1 MFQNPFTH
9 MLIHLL
15 TRSPGLQ
22 MRCLPLPNLPSL
34 LNLVNLVNLV
44 NLPKLNLLLLPAN
57 PPQMTSQSH
66 LPQDAH
72 LLAKATKVVIPTL
85 DYI

>member
-1 MFQNPFTH
+1 MFQNSFTY

-15 TRSPGLQ
+15 TRSQGLQ
-22 MRCLPLPNLPSL
+22 MRCLPLPSLPSL
-34 LNLVNLVNLV
+34 LNLPKQ
-44 NLPKLNLLLLPAN
+44 PKLNLLLLPAN

>member
-22 MRCLPLPNLPSL
+22 MRCLPLPSL
-34 LNLVNLVNLV
+34 LNLPNLPNLPKQ
-44 NLPKLNLLLLPAN
+44 PKLNLLLLPAN

-66 LPQDAH
+66 LPQGAH

>member
-22 MRCLPLPNLPSL
+22 MRCLPLPNLPKQ
-34 LNLVNLVNLV
+34 
-44 NLPKLNLLLLPAN
+44 PKLNLLLLPAN

-66 LPQDAH
+66 LPQGAH